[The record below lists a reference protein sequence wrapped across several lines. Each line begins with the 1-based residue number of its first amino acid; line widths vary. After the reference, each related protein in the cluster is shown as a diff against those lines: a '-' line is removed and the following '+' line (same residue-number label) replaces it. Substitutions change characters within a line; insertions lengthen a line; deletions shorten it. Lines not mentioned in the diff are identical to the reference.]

1 MEIKSNTGSFRDP
14 SGFLFYYDDV
24 LYRQINEVYK
34 KEYKLLIESGL
45 YNRLIKENLLIP
57 HEEVD
62 SFNSIKA
69 YKLIKPERIPFI
81 SYPYEWSFSE
91 LKDAALTTL
100 RIQKLALEY
109 GMSLKD
115 ATSYNIQFYD
125 GKPIFIDTLSFEE
138 YQKGSPWK
146 AYKQFCQ
153 HFFAPLVLMAHTDI
167 RLNQLFRVY
176 IDGVPLDLA
185 SKLLPWKTKLNTAI
199 LTHIHIHSKS
209 QKKHANS
216 SVDVKK
222 IPKQMSQL
230 AHLGLYDSLESSIK
244 KLLWKPADTEWG
256 EYYTFTNYSN
266 NALGHKK
273 ELILNHLKVVKP
285 KTVWDFGAN
294 EGIFS
299 RLASDMAIN
308 TISFDIDPA
317 AVEKSYLIV
326 KKENET
332 NILPLLLD
340 LTNPSPGIGWMN
352 VERESLIQRSNP
364 DIVLAL
370 ALIHHLAI
378 SNNLPLSKIASF
390 FHKMSKYL
398 IIEFVPK
405 QDSQVQKLLATR
417 EDVFKDY
424 DIKGFKKEFSNF
436 YNIKESSKINESERT
451 LYLME
456 KK

>member
-14 SGFLFYYDDV
+14 SGFLFYYNDV
-24 LYRQINEVYK
+24 LYRQINEDYK

-45 YNRLIKENLLIP
+45 YTRLIKENILIP
-57 HEEVD
+57 HEEVEC
-62 SFNSIKA
+62 FNSTKA
-69 YKLIKPERIPFI
+69 YKVIKPERIPFI

-115 ATSYNIQFYD
+115 ATSYNIQFYN
-125 GKPIFIDTLSFEE
+125 GKPVFIDTLSFEE

-199 LTHIHIHSKS
+199 LAHIHIHSKS

-216 SVDVKK
+216 GVDLKK
-222 IPKQMSQL
+222 IKKQMSQL
-230 AHLGLYDSLESSIK
+230 AHMGLFDSLESSIK
-244 KLLWKPADTEWG
+244 KLSWKPADTEWG
-256 EYYTFTNYSN
+256 EYYTFTNYSDK
-266 NALGHKK
+266 AFDHKK
-273 ELILNHLKVVKP
+273 EFILKHLKIVKP
-285 KTVWDFGAN
+285 KTVWDLGAN

-299 RLASDMAIN
+299 RLASNVAIN

-317 AVEKSYLIV
+317 AVEKSYIIV
-326 KKENET
+326 KNKNET

-370 ALIHHLAI
+370 ALIHHLSI
-378 SNNLPLSKIASF
+378 SNNLPFSKIASF

-417 EDVFKDY
+417 KDIFKDY
-424 DIKGFKKEFSNF
+424 NIKGFKREFSIF

-451 LYLME
+451 LYFME
-456 KK
+456 RK